1 MRRRPTL
8 GVLVPHVG
16 GFYFANLLSGIRS
29 IAGERGA
36 RVVAFQTT
44 GLDMVWAAEPSTLP
58 LGWDQIDGWIGI
70 GDIAG
75 TAHYERIALAGTPLV
90 TVSARLAIAGTGAI
104 LPDNHN
110 GTRDAVRHLIGH
122 GHRRIAFAGALNHS
136 DIRERHEGYLAAL
149 REAGIAADPALF
161 FPVGSALELDGRELG
176 KHLVSAHLPCTALVA
191 GTDWN
196 ALGIAREVQA
206 AGYRVPEDLA
216 IIGFDDVEPAQ
227 YANPPLATVRQPF
240 DVLASRAAEVLLA
253 RILDGTPM
261 PNLVRV
267 PALLLPRQS
276 CGCSRTAENRTPMT
290 GSSGQLDEGAL
301 AGALLHAVARERIR
315 DSTANA
321 APAAAARIA
330 AHLAALLRGNP
341 GLARSEVR
349 AAWGAL
355 LAVTRGI
362 QAIEVLF
369 SLLDEASIR
378 DPGGPPTDLQ
388 PGSLG
393 LALGHARA
401 DLMLAWRDIEQRR
414 LRNCD
419 SHAEANH
426 KIDLALIGADFTTSQ
441 DLSWLRWARVRMGV
455 LGEWKA
461 STSGAP
467 RRLLIRNVY
476 PMDGEPKAMLG
487 SEHLASAFPSS
498 ELCDLLEDANDILS
512 IVPITGHG
520 SNPGL
525 LAVIGP
531 IETETGD
538 ETGNLAQWAALLS
551 AAMYREE
558 LLASIRKNALHDALT
573 GLPNRAL
580 LMDRLEQ
587 AIARAQRTETRFAVL
602 FMDLD
607 GFKTINDSLG
617 HIAGDQLLVQI
628 AHRLGEC
635 LRATDTFARLGGD
648 EFAIVVTDLTNEE
661 AAFLVAERLQEALRA
676 PFEIGEHRVFTSA
689 SVGITTSNETCQRPE
704 DYLRDADMA
713 MYRAKSQGRA
723 HHQLFDGHMHKAAME
738 RLSIEADI
746 RRALERDEFVL
757 HYQPV
762 IGLDTGEIIGV
773 EALIR
778 WRHPDRG
785 FLPPAAFLPVA
796 EESGLI
802 LSMSEWVMRTAC
814 EKASQWQ
821 RDLPNVMRI
830 SINVPPQQ
838 LKDPRFVGQVRD
850 NLRRTGLAASGLG
863 LELLEGSLVETGP
876 VIDNNLQELRA
887 MGIYV
892 AIDDFGTGY
901 SSLSYLKRLP
911 IDALK
916 IDRSFTQGIPSDAN
930 DVAISTTII
939 AMARS
944 LKLSVVAEGVETRDQ
959 MEFLR
964 RHGCDAAQGYLFS
977 RPLPADECFQFF
989 KHGRYPGRLTGRP
1002 AARASAHPQATG
1014 SAHPQVTGTD

>member
-1 MRRRPTL
+1 MRRRPVL
-8 GVLVPHVG
+8 GVLVPFVG
-16 GFYFANLLSGIRS
+16 GFYFANLLRGIRS
-29 IAGERGA
+29 VAAERGA

-44 GLDMVWAAEPSTLP
+44 GLDMVWPAEPSMLP
-58 LGWDQIDGWIGI
+58 LGWDRIDGWIGV
-70 GDIAG
+70 GDLAG
-75 TAHYERIALAGTPLV
+75 TAHYERIALAGRPLV
-90 TVSARLAIAGTGAI
+90 TISARLAIAGIGTV

-110 GTRDAVRHLIGH
+110 GTRDAVRHLIDH

-136 DIRERHEGYLAAL
+136 DIRERHDGYLAAL
-149 REAGIAADPALF
+149 REAGIAPDPALF
-161 FPVGSALELDGRELG
+161 FPVGSALELEGRELG

-216 IIGFDDVEPAQ
+216 IVGFDDVEPSQ
-227 YANPPLATVRQPF
+227 YANPPMTTVRQPF
-240 DVLASRAAEVLLA
+240 DVLGSRAAEILLA

-261 PNLVRV
+261 PDLVRV
-267 PALLLPRQS
+267 QASLVARQS
-276 CGCSRTAENRTPMT
+276 CGCCRVSENRAPMT
-290 GSSGQLDEGAL
+290 VAAGELDEGAL
-301 AGALLHAVARERIR
+301 ATALLNAVARERPR
-315 DSTANA
+315 DTTTNG
-321 APAAAARIA
+321 APLAAARIA
-330 AHLAALLRGNP
+330 AHLASLLRGDP
-341 GLARSEVR
+341 GIARAELR
-349 AAWGAL
+349 AAWSAL
-355 LAVTRGI
+355 LALTRGI
-362 QAIEVLF
+362 EAIEGLF
-369 SLLDEASIR
+369 SLLEEASIR
-378 DPGGPPTDLQ
+378 GPGARPDVQRESVGI
-388 PGSLG
+388 
-393 LALGHARA
+393 ALGHVRA

-414 LRNCD
+414 LRTCD
-419 SHAEANH
+419 AHAEANH
-426 KIDLALIGADFTTSQ
+426 KIDLALIGADLTNSQ

-455 LGEWKA
+455 LGEWVA
-461 STSGAP
+461 SSASGDP
-467 RRLLIRNVY
+467 RRLHVRNVY
-476 PMDGEPKAMLG
+476 PADSEPTALLG

-498 ELCDLLEDANDILS
+498 ELCDQLDDANDILS

-531 IETETGD
+531 IEPETSD
-538 ETGNLAQWAALLS
+538 DAGNLAQWAALLS

-607 GFKTINDSLG
+607 RFKTINDSLG

-661 AAFLVAERLQEALRA
+661 AAFLVAERLQEALRT

-689 SVGITTSNETCQRPE
+689 SVGITTSSETYQRPE
-704 DYLRDADMA
+704 DYLRDADTA

-723 HHQLFDGHMHKAAME
+723 HYQLFDGRMHEAAMD
-738 RLSIEADI
+738 RLSLEADI

-762 IGLDTGEIIGV
+762 IALDTGEINGV

-778 WRHPDRG
+778 WRHPERG

-802 LSMSEWVMRTAC
+802 LAMSEWVMRTAC

-821 RDLPNVMRI
+821 RDLPSPIRV

-838 LKDPRFVGQVRD
+838 LKDSRFVDHVRAH
-850 NLRRTGLAASGLG
+850 LRRTGLSASGLG
-863 LELLEGSLVETGP
+863 LELLESSLVETGP

-930 DVAISTTII
+930 DMAISTTII

-964 RHGCDAAQGYLFS
+964 RHGCNAAQGYLFS
-977 RPLPADECFQFF
+977 RPVPADECFHFF
-989 KHGRYPGRLTGRP
+989 KHGRYPGRLTARP
-1002 AARASAHPQATG
+1002 AARGSVYPQVTG
-1014 SAHPQVTGTD
+1014 SVYPQVTGTD